1 MKNKLF
7 TVAFICLLT
16 VIANIGYNTAT
27 YWLTEQNDKADL
39 VTDSVPTADTATSI
53 ILDSIALAPCPTT
66 IDPQMYFNG
75 TWFHVV
81 ECNQFDEKGNLIK
94 EQEHDAK
101 GNLKSSYIF
110 PVGIRKVI
118 QPNLGVDKIHNTKH
132 ECTRYL
138 GTY

>member
-39 VTDSVPTADTATSI
+39 VTDSVSTADTATPI
-53 ILDSIALAPCPTT
+53 ILDSIALAPCTT

-75 TWFHVV
+75 TWFHVE
-81 ECNQFDEKGNLIK
+81 ECNQFDEKGNKIK
-94 EQEHDAK
+94 TQQYDEKGNLMRYYTYSYYEKGNKIKGQMYDAK
-101 GNLKSSYIF
+101 GNL
-110 PVGIRKVI
+110 
-118 QPNLGVDKIHNTKH
+118 D
-132 ECTRYL
+132 RYY
-138 GTY
+138 TYS